1 MRVVRASDQSGMKFR
16 DAARPG
22 RIATHTVLG
31 RELGRG
37 VRVDVWLHAAEET
50 DLFGIKVR
58 CLFRDAMMDLV
69 ASKVF
74 SYRDTTRGL
83 LESQGVSVFTE
94 RRAYRLTH
102 VPTGV
107 PVNVFVARSDK
118 EWAEFV
124 PNT

>member
-50 DLFGIKVR
+50 DLFGVKTR
-58 CLFRDAMMDLV
+58 CLFRDALMDLV
-69 ASKVF
+69 TSKVF
-74 SYRDTTRGL
+74 SYRDTG
-83 LESQGVSVFTE
+83 GVFTV
-94 RRAYRLTH
+94 RRSYRLTH

-107 PVNVFVARSDK
+107 PVNVFVARSDE
-118 EWAEFV
+118 EWAEFL
-124 PNT
+124 PET